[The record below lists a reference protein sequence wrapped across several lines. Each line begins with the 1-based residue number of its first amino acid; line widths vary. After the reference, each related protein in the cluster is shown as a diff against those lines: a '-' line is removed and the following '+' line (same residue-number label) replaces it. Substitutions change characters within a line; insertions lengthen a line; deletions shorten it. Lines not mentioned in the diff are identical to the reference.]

1 MKHILAIIA
10 VLASFN
16 AAATTP
22 PTPPH
27 EVRCTSSG
35 IPSII
40 VLADGVLMD
49 DMERLI
55 ATEIHTGI
63 FESIDEYGKVTYTI
77 HGNNIIMKGNGF
89 TKEYVCDL

>member
-16 AAATTP
+16 AAATT
-22 PTPPH
+22 PH

-55 ATEIHTGI
+55 ASEIHTGI

>member
-1 MKHILAIIA
+1 MKHLLAIVA

-16 AAATTP
+16 AAATL
-22 PTPPH
+22 PH
-27 EVRCTSSG
+27 EVKCTSSG

-63 FESIDEYGKVTYTI
+63 FESLDEYGKVTYTI